1 MTWEY
6 GADDPGTRER
16 DEEDGEDGVRE
27 SPCGGK
33 ERVIPAVACR
43 LGEVFG
49 VVAALEDGVSW
60 MGELVRLPVG
70 TDLLLLLLLLGRG
83 SCCWLL

>member
-1 MTWEY
+1 MTLEY

-16 DEEDGEDGVRE
+16 DEEDAEDVGVRG

-33 ERVIPAVACR
+33 ERAIPSVACR

-70 TDLLLLLLLLGRG
+70 TDLLLLLLGRG

>member
-6 GADDPGTRER
+6 GADDTGTRER
-16 DEEDGEDGVRE
+16 GEEEDAEDGVRE

-33 ERVIPAVACR
+33 ERVTPSVACR

-70 TDLLLLLLLLGRG
+70 TDLLLPLGRG
-83 SCCWLL
+83 SCCWL

>member
-16 DEEDGEDGVRE
+16 GEEEDAEDVGVRG
-27 SPCGGK
+27 SPRGGK
-33 ERVIPAVACR
+33 ERVIPSVACR

-60 MGELVRLPVG
+60 MGEPVRLLVG
-70 TDLLLLLLLLGRG
+70 TDLLLLLGKG